1 MAANNRISEV
11 VIRRLPL
18 YYRHLES
25 LEKSGVTRISSAE
38 LGEQIGLTASQIRQD
53 INFFGAFGQ
62 QGYGYN
68 VRELKTHLAGILG
81 LDRGYH
87 MIVVG
92 VGNIGRAILNYQS
105 FYDRGF
111 RIQALFDA
119 NPALHGTRLR
129 GIPVAPADTLEAYL
143 SKHAVDIGVICTPRE
158 FAQQTADILVAGGVR
173 AIWNF
178 APVQIS
184 VPPQIPINHVH
195 LTDSLL
201 VLSYKLAHSE
211 QAALPLEEDF

>member
-1 MAANNRISEV
+1 MASNTRVSEV

-18 YYRHLES
+18 YYRHLEG
-25 LEKSGVTRISSAE
+25 LERSGVTRISSAE
-38 LGEQIGLTASQIRQD
+38 LAEQIGLTASQIRQD
-53 INFFGAFGQ
+53 INFFGTFGQ

-68 VRELKTHLAGILG
+68 VKELRTHLAGILG

-92 VGNIGRAILNYQS
+92 VGNIGRAIINYQN

-119 NPALHGTRLR
+119 NPDLWGTRLR
-129 GIPVAPADTLEAYL
+129 GIPVADSASLAQYL
-143 SKHAVDIGVICTPRE
+143 KKHSVDIGVICTPRE
-158 FAQQTADILVAGGVR
+158 YAQKTADIMVAGGVR
-173 AIWNF
+173 GIWNF

-184 VPPQIPINHVH
+184 VPQGIAINHVH

-201 VLSYKLAHSE
+201 VLSYKLAHGGQPTDLSE
-211 QAALPLEEDF
+211 GLK